1 MTLALSNGL
10 ALERLID
17 PDGVPDDLMADGAA
31 AAALPCD
38 RRAGG

>member
-17 PDGVPDDLMADGAA
+17 PDAVPGDLMAAVQQRILRA
-31 AAALPCD
+31 D
-38 RRAGG
+38 RRPEG

>member
-17 PDGVPDDLMADGAA
+17 PDGVPDDLMAAVQQRV
-31 AAALPCD
+31 LRTEP
-38 RRAGG
+38 RAEG